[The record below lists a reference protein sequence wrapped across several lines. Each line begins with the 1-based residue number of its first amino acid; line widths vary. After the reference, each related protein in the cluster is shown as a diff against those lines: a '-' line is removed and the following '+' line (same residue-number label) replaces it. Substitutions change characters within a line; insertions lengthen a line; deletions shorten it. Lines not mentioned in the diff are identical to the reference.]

1 MRSWPARFLGHSVTA
16 FVLYALV
23 IPLGHLTSFYE
34 LTLTNALVHD
44 NEHIVFL
51 VAGYLFWRQILG
63 DETNRYKLHP
73 GMGMLYLF
81 LAVPVDTFVGLSL
94 ASERHEISAA
104 YTTLHRTWGPSL
116 VTDLHIGGSLM
127 WGVGDTLMLLPMI
140 SLALRWMQQEE
151 RRANRIDRELDGSL
165 GGAAARP

>member
-1 MRSWPARFLGHSVTA
+1 
-16 FVLYALV
+16 
-23 IPLGHLTSFYE
+23 
-34 LTLTNALVHD
+34 
-44 NEHIVFL
+44 
-51 VAGYLFWRQILG
+51 
-63 DETNRYKLHP
+63 
-73 GMGMLYLF
+73 MGMLYLF

-94 ASERHEISAA
+94 ASERHEIFAA

-127 WGVGDTLMLLPMI
+127 WVVGDTLMLLPMI

-151 RRANRIDRELDGSL
+151 RRADRIDRELDGSL